1 MVALIPSKKDK
12 KGNWLCPGCGSS
24 DLIEDEMDDGTD
36 RSIVM
41 CKDCGWNVYGPSP
54 QMSSWDEDDEEEI

>member
-12 KGNWLCPGCGSS
+12 KGNWLCPECNSS
-24 DLIEDEMDDGTD
+24 NLIEDNMYDGTD

-41 CKDCGWNVYGPSP
+41 CEDCGWNVIGPFP